1 MEITVK
7 NNGTGIIAFQH
18 LGTIV
23 SLGPGESFKSNLDFT
38 VPEKQV
44 IESQPDLEYSNSEI
58 APVKEEVKTK
68 PESKK
73 AVKVEEVA
81 PAPEEEEEDLPD
93 EEEVE
98 EVEEVEEEQA
108 PESESKKEEA
118 KSGKKGKK

>member
-73 AVKVEEVA
+73 AAKVEEVA
-81 PAPEEEEEDLPD
+81 PAPEE
-93 EEEVE
+93 
-98 EVEEVEEEQA
+98 EEVEEEQA

>member
-73 AVKVEEVA
+73 AAKVEEVA
-81 PAPEEEEEDLPD
+81 PALEEEEEDLPE

-98 EVEEVEEEQA
+98 EEVEEEQA
-108 PESESKKEEA
+108 PEPESKKEEA

>member
-73 AVKVEEVA
+73 AAKVEEVA
-81 PAPEEEEEDLPD
+81 PAPEEEEEDLPE

-98 EVEEVEEEQA
+98 EEEVEEEQA

>member
-7 NNGTGIIAFQH
+7 NNGTGILAFQH

-73 AVKVEEVA
+73 AAKVEEVA
-81 PAPEEEEEDLPD
+81 PAPEEEGEDLPE

-98 EVEEVEEEQA
+98 EEVEEEQA
-108 PESESKKEEA
+108 PESESKKEEV

>member
-18 LGTIV
+18 LGTIL

-73 AVKVEEVA
+73 AAKVEEVA
-81 PAPEEEEEDLPD
+81 PAPEEEEEDLPE

-98 EVEEVEEEQA
+98 EEVEEEQA
-108 PESESKKEEA
+108 PESVSKKEEA

>member
-7 NNGTGIIAFQH
+7 NSGTGIIAFQH

-73 AVKVEEVA
+73 AAKVEEVA
-81 PAPEEEEEDLPD
+81 PAPEEEEEDLPE

-98 EVEEVEEEQA
+98 EEVEEEQA
-108 PESESKKEEA
+108 PEPESKKEEA

>member
-23 SLGPGESFKSNLDFT
+23 SLGPGESFKSNIDFT

-68 PESKK
+68 PDSKK
-73 AVKVEEVA
+73 AAKVEEVA
-81 PAPEEEEEDLPD
+81 PAPEEEKEDLPE

-98 EVEEVEEEQA
+98 EEEQA

>member
-73 AVKVEEVA
+73 AAKVEEVA
-81 PAPEEEEEDLPD
+81 PAPEEEEE
-93 EEEVE
+93 VE
-98 EVEEVEEEQA
+98 EEEVEEEQA

>member
-73 AVKVEEVA
+73 AAKVEEVA
-81 PAPEEEEEDLPD
+81 PAPEEEEEDLP
-93 EEEVE
+93 EEG
-98 EVEEVEEEQA
+98 EVEEEQA

>member
-68 PESKK
+68 PESEK
-73 AVKVEEVA
+73 AAKVEEVA
-81 PAPEEEEEDLPD
+81 PAPEEEEEDLP
-93 EEEVE
+93 EE
-98 EVEEVEEEQA
+98 EEVEEEQA

>member
-68 PESKK
+68 PDSKK
-73 AVKVEEVA
+73 AAKVEEVA
-81 PAPEEEEEDLPD
+81 PAPEEEEEDLPE

-98 EVEEVEEEQA
+98 EEEEA

-118 KSGKKGKK
+118 KSGKKDKK

>member
-73 AVKVEEVA
+73 AAKVEEVL
-81 PAPEEEEEDLPD
+81 PAPEEEEE
-93 EEEVE
+93 E
-98 EVEEVEEEQA
+98 A
-108 PESESKKEEA
+108 PESESNKEEA

>member
-68 PESKK
+68 PDSKK
-73 AVKVEEVA
+73 AAKVEEEA
-81 PAPEEEEEDLPD
+81 PAPEEEEEDLPE

-98 EVEEVEEEQA
+98 EEEQA

>member
-44 IESQPDLEYSNSEI
+44 IASQPELVYSNSEEQ
-58 APVKEEVKTK
+58 PVKGEEVKTK
-68 PESKK
+68 PEPKK
-73 AVKVEEVA
+73 EAKVEEA
-81 PAPEEEEEDLPD
+81 APEEEEE
-93 EEEVE
+93 VE
-98 EVEEVEEEQA
+98 EEVEEEQA
-108 PESESKKEEA
+108 PAEEESKEEP
-118 KSGKKGKK
+118 KSKKKGNKK

>member
-73 AVKVEEVA
+73 AAKVEEVA
-81 PAPEEEEEDLPD
+81 PAPEEEEEDLPE

-98 EVEEVEEEQA
+98 EEVEEEQA
-108 PESESKKEEA
+108 PEPESKKEEA

>member
-73 AVKVEEVA
+73 AAKVEEVA
-81 PAPEEEEEDLPD
+81 PAPEEEEEDLPE

-98 EVEEVEEEQA
+98 EEEEQA

>member
-44 IESQPDLEYSNSEI
+44 IESQPDLEYSNSET

-68 PESKK
+68 PDSKK
-73 AVKVEEVA
+73 AAKVEE
-81 PAPEEEEEDLPD
+81 
-93 EEEVE
+93 EV
-98 EVEEVEEEQA
+98 VEEEQA
-108 PESESKKEEA
+108 PEPESKKEEA